1 MKEFLFILLLVFGP
15 ILINGEGLLP
25 MYQTGSVKN
34 FQSYKKTFAKIQ
46 ITNALRYRS
55 NNMDRA
61 KYIWEEFKG
70 KFTNE
75 DWLVMDSV
83 ISESLKEVFFQIFP
97 NYRSDHLLS
106 LLIYGCYLLFVR
118 LDVETQLTIHCQI

>member
-1 MKEFLFILLLVFGP
+1 MKEFLLVLLLVFVP
-15 ILINGEGLLP
+15 ILINGEALLP

-70 KFTNE
+70 KFANE

-83 ISESLKEVFFQIFP
+83 ISETRSKDFFFKFLQIMG
-97 NYRSDHLLS
+97 
-106 LLIYGCYLLFVR
+106 LIICSY
-118 LDVETQLTIHCQI
+118 

>member
-1 MKEFLFILLLVFGP
+1 MKEFLFVLLLVVGP

-70 KFTNE
+70 RFTNE

-83 ISESLKEVFFQIFP
+83 ISESLKEDFFSNF
-97 NYRSDHLLS
+97 S
-106 LLIYGCYLLFVR
+106 
-118 LDVETQLTIHCQI
+118 

>member
-1 MKEFLFILLLVFGP
+1 MKEFLFVLLLVVGP

-75 DWLVMDSV
+75 DWLVMYSV
-83 ISESLKEVFFQIFP
+83 ELKSQIKGFSLFCKLWAKYGMII
-97 NYRSDHLLS
+97 
-106 LLIYGCYLLFVR
+106 IYFL
-118 LDVETQLTIHCQI
+118 